1 MDTRSTQG
9 MKRFRLLGAVAFS
22 VLPMQPLLAQQTPA
36 PPTETIRTA
45 ATHSPIEQQII
56 DLSKTKWDWMAEK
69 KVDSL
74 ATLFDDRAMFTH
86 MGGTWGKT
94 VELDTIKSG
103 GIWYK
108 KASIHAVDVRVFG
121 DTAIVLEDMDLEAVV
136 GSRTVTN
143 PFMVTEVYNRQASK
157 WRLAQLTFSRLV
169 RPVQASAGSNWTGRG
184 QDGR

>member
-1 MDTRSTQG
+1 MDFRSTQRT
-9 MKRFRLLGAVAFS
+9 KWLRLAGAVVLS
-22 VLPMQPLLAQQTPA
+22 VLPVQPLLAQDTPA

-45 ATHSPIEQQII
+45 ATHTAAEQQII
-56 DLSKTKWDWMAEK
+56 ELSKTKWDWMADK

-74 ATLFDDRAMFTH
+74 AALFDDRAMFTH

-94 VELDTIKSG
+94 TELATIKSG

-121 DTAIVLEDMDLEAVV
+121 DTAIVLEDLDLEAVV
-136 GSRTVTN
+136 GARTVTN
-143 PFMVTEVYNRQASK
+143 PFMVTEVYNRRAGQ

-169 RPVQASAGSNWTGRG
+169 RPVKASAGG
-184 QDGR
+184 D